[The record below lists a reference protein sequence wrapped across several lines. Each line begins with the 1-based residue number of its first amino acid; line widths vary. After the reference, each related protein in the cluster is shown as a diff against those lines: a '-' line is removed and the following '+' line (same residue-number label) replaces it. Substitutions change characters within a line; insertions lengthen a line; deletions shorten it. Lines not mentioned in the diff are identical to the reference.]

1 MKQFMNAYGR
11 PALFLIL
18 ALGMSLFVAAC
29 SGPGT
34 ATDEEGAPETRTIEG
49 FRIQI
54 HTTSEKAE
62 ADEKAEEA
70 LNWWQEVPS
79 SQRPSDLAN
88 EDDLFLD
95 VAWKAPYYRVRLGR
109 FTSQSEAQEALAL
122 VKDRF
127 PEAFVVPD
135 QITVTR

>member
-1 MKQFMNAYGR
+1 MKQSTKAYR
-11 PALFLIL
+11 RSALFLVL
-18 ALGMSLFVAAC
+18 ALGVSLFAAAC
-29 SGPGT
+29 SGPSMNRT
-34 ATDEEGAPETRTIEG
+34 PETRTIEG

-54 HTTSEKAE
+54 HTTSEKSE

-70 LNWWQEVPS
+70 LNWWQDVPG
-79 SQRPSDLAN
+79 SQRPPHLAD